1 MSQQPARP
9 PVIIVTGASRG
20 IGAAVA
26 RQAATGGYAVVVNY
40 ARDVDGAEAVVA
52 EITTA
57 GGLSQ
62 AVQADVADPG
72 QLSRLIDAA
81 AELGELCALVNNAAI
96 TGNSP
101 GTFVELPDHLL
112 AETFATNVLGSMRAS
127 QAVLQHWQRSPA
139 SRMSII
145 NISSTATKA
154 GSPGE
159 WVHYAATKGAI
170 DVFTRGLAA
179 EVAQQGI
186 RVNAVAPGLTDTGLH
201 QEAGMPDRVARLSPT
216 IPMGRAATPE
226 EVANAVLWLLS
237 DQASYITGSIL
248 PVSGGR

>member
-1 MSQQPARP
+1 MSDRSAKL
-9 PVIIVTGASRG
+9 PVVIVTGASRG

-26 RQAATGGYAVVVNY
+26 RRAAADGYAVLVNY
-40 ARDVDGAEAVVA
+40 AQDASGAVAVVDDI
-52 EITTA
+52 EKS
-57 GGLSQ
+57 GGLAR
-62 AVQADVADPG
+62 AVQADVADPD
-72 QLSRLIDAA
+72 QLPRLVTAA
-81 AELGELCALVNNAAI
+81 TELGELCALVNNAAT

-101 GTFVELPDHLL
+101 GTFTELPDRVL
-112 AETFATNVLGSMRAS
+112 ESTFAINVLGSMRVS
-127 QAVLQHWQRSPA
+127 QAVLKHWQRSPA
-139 SRMSII
+139 SRMSIV

-159 WVHYAATKGAI
+159 WVHYAASKGAI
-170 DVFTRGLAA
+170 DVFTRGLAS
-179 EVAQQGI
+179 EVAQQNI

-201 QEAGMPDRVARLSPT
+201 VDAGMPDRIERLSPT